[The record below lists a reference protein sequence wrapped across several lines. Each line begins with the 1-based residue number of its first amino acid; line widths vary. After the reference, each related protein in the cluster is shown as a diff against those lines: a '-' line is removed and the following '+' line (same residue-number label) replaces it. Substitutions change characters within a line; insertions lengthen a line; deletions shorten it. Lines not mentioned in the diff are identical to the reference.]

1 MFKYVVILC
10 LFFSFSLSAKESLLT
25 LKQQLD
31 RLQREVSDL
40 SQSVFQGSRDQSFKI
55 TQDTSQ
61 STNLTAFD
69 LRIYDLEKDIKKLNE
84 NFEEI
89 IFQIDDLKK
98 LYEQLKIQNSAK
110 LLNQNNSENLVK
122 ENNTIVSLEEPNNT
136 LLDEENNKNIL
147 GSLIINSKDLSNIS
161 EQEVLVLKKQ
171 DKKQDNTLQNII
183 ELKPEEE
190 FQKAFDMIRNQQF
203 FEAKQAL
210 ENFISKYQ
218 DDELSGTAH
227 YWLGEIYLLKKE
239 YRDAALIFAEGY
251 QKFPISYKAPDMLFK
266 LSTSLIIIDKKK
278 DACNTLEKLINEFPK
293 HKLAN
298 KAEKKLNS
306 FDCIN
311 AIQ

>member
-1 MFKYVVILC
+1 
-10 LFFSFSLSAKESLLT
+10 
-25 LKQQLD
+25 
-31 RLQREVSDL
+31 
-40 SQSVFQGSRDQSFKI
+40 
-55 TQDTSQ
+55 
-61 STNLTAFD
+61 
-69 LRIYDLEKDIKKLNE
+69 
-84 NFEEI
+84 
-89 IFQIDDLKK
+89 
-98 LYEQLKIQNSAK
+98 
-110 LLNQNNSENLVK
+110 
-122 ENNTIVSLEEPNNT
+122 
-136 LLDEENNKNIL
+136 
-147 GSLIINSKDLSNIS
+147 
-161 EQEVLVLKKQ
+161 
-171 DKKQDNTLQNII
+171 
-183 ELKPEEE
+183 
-190 FQKAFDMIRNQQF
+190 MIRNQQF

-311 AIQ
+311 TIQ